1 VDPVF
6 FLQVTRNWTTPFLSH
21 PSLQPLDAPPAPSTS
36 PAVVSHHSTRH
47 DVSNDVGD
55 DSDEE
60 LVEIKA
66 QATFDERLT
75 TNTGLL

>member
-1 VDPVF
+1 M
-6 FLQVTRNWTTPFLSH
+6 PFWSH
-21 PSLQPLDAPPAPSTS
+21 PSLRPLDAPLAPSTS

-47 DVSNDVGD
+47 DEVSNDVGD

-66 QATFDERLT
+66 QATFDKRLT
-75 TNTGLL
+75 SRLAQIRDF